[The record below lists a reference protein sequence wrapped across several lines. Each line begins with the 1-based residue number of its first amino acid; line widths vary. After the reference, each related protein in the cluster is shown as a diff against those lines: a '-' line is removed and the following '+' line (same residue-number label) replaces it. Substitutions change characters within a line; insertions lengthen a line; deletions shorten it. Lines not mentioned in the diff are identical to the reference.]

1 MSEAAASGVTDTARR
16 YRRLRVF
23 NVVVGV
29 VHLAQAGVL
38 LVLSNDLS
46 LPVTGSFLRA
56 DPVTVRHATLP
67 KQVFSLAIGPT
78 VALFLL
84 LAAIDHLVVAAPRVH
99 CWYERNLER
108 RVNYARWI
116 EFSVSASIM
125 IVLIG
130 LFVGIR
136 DLAAVICLFAV
147 NSAMILFGLL
157 MERRQQPGTADWTS
171 FWFGSLAGTVPWI
184 AIVIYLAEPPT
195 VPGFVWIITAV
206 QLVLFACFAV
216 NMALQYRQV
225 GPWRDYLI
233 GERTYI
239 VLSLV
244 AKSLLAWLIFA
255 NVLRT

>member
-1 MSEAAASGVTDTARR
+1 MSGGAVRHRS
-16 YRRLRVF
+16 LRVL
-23 NVVVGV
+23 NLVVGL
-29 VHLAQAGVL
+29 VHLAQAGVVL
-38 LVLSNDLS
+38 ALSNDLS
-46 LPVTGSFLRA
+46 LPVTGSFLRG
-56 DPVTVRHATLP
+56 DPVTVRHPTLP
-67 KQVFSLAIGPT
+67 KEVFSLAIGPT
-78 VALFLL
+78 VAVFLL

-99 CWYERNLER
+99 AWYERNLER

-136 DLAAVICLFAV
+136 DLAAVIGLFAV

-157 MERRQQPGTADWTS
+157 MERFQQPGKADWTP
-171 FWFGSLAGTVPWI
+171 FWFGSLAGLVPWV
-184 AIVIYLAEPPT
+184 AIFVYLVEPPT
-195 VPGFVWIITAV
+195 VPGFVWVITAV
-206 QLVLFACFAV
+206 QFLLFASFAV

-225 GPWRDYLI
+225 GPWRDYLV

-239 VLSLV
+239 ILSLI
-244 AKSLLAWLIFA
+244 AKSLLAWLIFG

>member
-1 MSEAAASGVTDTARR
+1 MAAADLETATRF
-16 YRRLRVF
+16 RRLRVF
-23 NVVVGV
+23 NLVVGL
-29 VHLAQAGVL
+29 VHLAQAGVVL
-38 LVLSNDLS
+38 ALSNDLS
-46 LPVTGSFLRA
+46 LPITGSFLRA
-56 DPVTVRHATLP
+56 DPVTVQQPTLP
-67 KQVFSLAIGPT
+67 KEVLSLAVGPA
-78 VALFLL
+78 VAVFLL
-84 LAAIDHLVVAAPRVH
+84 LAAIDHLVVAAPRAH
-99 CWYERNLER
+99 EWYERNLGR

-136 DLAAVICLFAV
+136 DLAAVIALFAV

-157 MERRQQPGTADWTS
+157 MERHQEPGSADWTP
-171 FWFGSLAGTVPWI
+171 FWFGSIAGTVPWI
-184 AIVIYLAEPPT
+184 VILIYIAEPPT
-195 VPGFVWIITAV
+195 VPGFVWAITAI
-206 QLVLFACFAV
+206 QLVLFSCFAV

-225 GPWRDYLI
+225 GPWRDYLF